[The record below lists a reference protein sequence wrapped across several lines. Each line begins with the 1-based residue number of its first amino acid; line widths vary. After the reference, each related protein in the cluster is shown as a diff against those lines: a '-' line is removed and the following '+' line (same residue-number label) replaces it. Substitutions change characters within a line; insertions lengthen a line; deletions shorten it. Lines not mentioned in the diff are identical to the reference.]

1 MKALLIKNAD
11 VYSPVPLGKKDI
23 LLLNGRIERIADS
36 ISAEALRSACFEVI
50 KLDAE
55 GRMTAPGFIDQ
66 HVHFNGAGGEGGPV
80 YRTPPLQLSSFI
92 TAGITTAVGLLGT
105 DGCARSVRELLMK
118 ARALEEEGISTY
130 IYTGSYQI
138 PGPLFTSDIMSD
150 VVLIDKVIGLKLA
163 CSDHR
168 SPHISLDR
176 LREVSSSARV
186 GGIIGGKCGV
196 IMVHIGGGPNRLKP
210 LLEVAETS
218 DIPLSQFVPT
228 HLNRA
233 RSVLEE
239 CVGFVKCGGYVDF
252 STGVAERYA
261 FEGAVDA
268 SEAVLWMLSQGADI
282 RRITVSTDGNGV
294 LTEIDPVTG
303 KKRPLIAPVESL
315 PEEFALMLQRGLSAE
330 NAVRVC
336 STNIAEHLGFFRK
349 GRIEEGCDADIVL
362 FDKENRVN
370 DVIAKGELCM
380 KNKHLLKKGVF
391 EIR

>member
-1 MKALLIKNAD
+1 MQALLVKNAD
-11 VYSPVPLGKKDI
+11 IYSPVPLGKKDI
-23 LLLNGRIERIADS
+23 LVFGGKIQKIADN
-36 ISAEALRSACFEVI
+36 ISAETFRQAGFEI
-50 KLDAE
+50 EELNAY
-55 GRMTAPGFIDQ
+55 GRMTTPGFIDQ

-80 YRTPPLQLSSFI
+80 YRTPPLQLSSFL

-105 DGCARSVRELLMK
+105 DGCARSVKELLMK

-130 IYTGSYQI
+130 IFTGSYQI
-138 PGPLFTSDIMSD
+138 PGPLFTEDIMSD

-176 LREVSSSARV
+176 LREAASASRV

-210 LLEVAETS
+210 LLEVAATS
-218 DIPLSQFVPT
+218 DIPLAQFIPT

-239 CVGFVKCGGYVDF
+239 CVEFVKRGGYVDF

-349 GRIEEGCDADIVL
+349 GRIEEGCDADIVI
-362 FDKENRVN
+362 FDETYKVS
-370 DVIAKGELCM
+370 DVIAKGETCL
-380 KNKHLLKKGVF
+380 KNKQLLKKGVF
-391 EIR
+391 EK